1 MSWRLVPL
9 DPFMASSPFDPMTTP
24 MYLASLDG
32 PSLGLYHGLFALFA
46 SLAWVSAAAVVASV
60 NPIHG
65 VLYLVL
71 VFCNASALLVVAGF
85 EFLALV
91 FLVVYVGAIAVLFLF
106 VVMMLHVHQDAWANQ
121 AKQHLPLGL
130 LVLAAFLGELAI
142 LLDWS
147 PLGALGGAVGPEA
160 LEGHGPQAPGRGSLD
175 PLAAGSVGAGRGAWA
190 PLADGSAASA
200 MAGAAA
206 YVAYPDA
213 LSGASPMQAV
223 GLILYTFYVY
233 IFMVAAFILLVAMVG
248 AIRLTLHHRP
258 GVRRQS
264 VFAQNHRDVAE
275 ALKVAARP
283 GALA

>member
-1 MSWRLVPL
+1 
-9 DPFMASSPFDPMTTP
+9 MASSPFDPMTTP

-147 PLGALGGAVGPEA
+147 PLGLGAGFPRGPLAEA
-160 LEGHGPQAPGRGSLD
+160 LDGHGPTGAASLD
-175 PLAAGSVGAGRGAWA
+175 AYGSVAAGRGAWA

-206 YVAYPDA
+206 YVAYPA
-213 LSGASPMQAV
+213 TLSGASPMQAV

-275 ALKVAARP
+275 ALKVSARART

>member
-1 MSWRLVPL
+1 
-9 DPFMASSPFDPMTTP
+9 MTTP

-32 PSLGLYHGLFALFA
+32 SSFGVYHGLFALFA

-147 PLGALGGAVGPEA
+147 PLGPVRAARPLGLDGLTGAAQEASTAHGDGALGGVPAALVALAGPTRDA
-160 LEGHGPQAPGRGSLD
+160 R
-175 PLAAGSVGAGRGAWA
+175 AARGAWA
-190 PLADGSAASA
+190 ALADGSAASA
-200 MAGAAA
+200 AAGAAA
-206 YVAYPDA
+206 YVAYPAA

-275 ALKVAARP
+275 ALKVQAPGARAP

>member
-1 MSWRLVPL
+1 
-9 DPFMASSPFDPMTTP
+9 MTTP

-147 PLGALGGAVGPEA
+147 PLAGPQGQGPVGALEILDAPGPWGPE
-160 LEGHGPQAPGRGSLD
+160 GQGGGPR
-175 PLAAGSVGAGRGAWA
+175 AAAWA
-190 PLADGSAASA
+190 SLADGSAASA

-275 ALKVAARP
+275 ALKVPARP
-283 GALA
+283 LA

>member
-1 MSWRLVPL
+1 
-9 DPFMASSPFDPMTTP
+9 MTTP

-32 PSLGLYHGLFALFA
+32 SSFGVYHGLFALFA

-71 VFCNASALLVVAGF
+71 VFCNASALLVV
-85 EFLALV
+85 
-91 FLVVYVGAIAVLFLF
+91 YVGAIAVLFLF
-106 VVMMLHVHQDAWANQ
+106 VVMMLHVHQDAWASQ
-121 AKQHLPLGL
+121 AKLHLPLGF
-130 LVLAAFLGELAI
+130 LVLAAFLGEVAI

-147 PLGALGGAVGPEA
+147 PLGLNGSGPEGQEAFAGAQEASRDAKA
-160 LEGHGPQAPGRGSLD
+160 LEAYGSD
-175 PLAAGSVGAGRGAWA
+175 AWRA
-190 PLADGSAASA
+190 LADGSARASWLA
-200 MAGAAA
+200 QGT

-213 LSGASPMQAV
+213 LTPWTPMQAV

-248 AIRLTLHHRP
+248 AIRLTLHARP

-275 ALKVAARP
+275 ALKVSARTS
-283 GALA
+283 GAVA